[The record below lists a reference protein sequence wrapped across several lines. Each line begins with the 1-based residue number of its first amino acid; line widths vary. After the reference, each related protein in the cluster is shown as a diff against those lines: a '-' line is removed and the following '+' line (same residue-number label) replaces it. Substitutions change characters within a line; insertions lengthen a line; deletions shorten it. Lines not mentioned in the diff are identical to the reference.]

1 MPFSRIYAGGTG
13 EAYDTIAEAI
23 RSLLR
28 LSGPTSDL
36 VVGSVQAAV
45 AQSWTVHAIRLLR
58 LHKELS
64 LTEAKAFI
72 ARLD

>member
-1 MPFSRIYAGGTG
+1 M
-13 EAYDTIAEAI
+13 
-23 RSLLR
+23 
-28 LSGPTSDL
+28 
-36 VVGSVQAAV
+36 GSVQAAV

-72 ARLD
+72 ARLE